1 MKKLFTMLFS
11 IILFISFL
19 LTGCANKPPVV
30 VETPTTSITN
40 TPTATATMPPTATST
55 ATLEP
60 TPTEVIYESGYA
72 VEAVEDGMILL
83 YVPAGEFTMGFSE
96 ITTASPQHTVYLD
109 AFWIDQNEVTNA
121 MYQKCVEAGICT
133 PPHETTWDNRFEY
146 YGTEYYANSPVMK
159 VDREQAQT
167 YCNWV
172 GRSLPTE
179 AQWEKAARGTDGRIF
194 PWGDILTKDYAN
206 YGDGSRGPTP
216 VRSYNSGK
224 SPYGAFDM
232 AGNVW
237 EWVLDYYSPY
247 RYSNDPIINPVGP
260 TDGTI
265 LIVRGGAYGNVEH
278 NIPTY
283 FRGRIDLDDDYNIWR
298 SPWAA
303 NGFRCAKDASQQKN
317 RDPLKTGNQESSTYV
332 NSYPP

>member
-1 MKKLFTMLFS
+1 MKRSIPFFFS
-11 IILFISFL
+11 IIVIVNSL
-19 LTGCANKPPVV
+19 LSSCAFKKSAIEKTPVD
-30 VETPTTSITN
+30 SIIE
-40 TPTATATMPPTATST
+40 TPTATETMIPTITSTVTST

-60 TPTEVIYESGYA
+60 TPTEIVYESGYA

-83 YVPAGEFTMGFSE
+83 YVPAGEFIMGFSE
-96 ITTASPQHTVYLD
+96 LTTASPQHTVYLN
-109 AFWIDQNEVTNA
+109 AFWIDQNEVSNE
-121 MYQKCVEAGICT
+121 MYKKCVEAGICT
-133 PPHETTWDNRFEY
+133 PPHKTTWDNRFEY
-146 YGTEYYANSPVMK
+146 YGTDFYSKFPVMK

-167 YCNWV
+167 YCEWV

-179 AQWEKAARGTDGRIF
+179 AQWEKSARGTDGRIY

-206 YGDGSRGPTP
+206 YGDGSHGPTP

-247 RYSNDPIINPVGP
+247 SYSNDPIVNPVGP
-260 TDGTI
+260 NEGMI
-265 LIVRGGAYGNVEH
+265 GIVRGGAYGNVEH
-278 NIPTY
+278 NVPTY
-283 FRGRIDLDDDYNIWR
+283 YRGRIDLDDEYKIWG

-303 NGFRCAKDASQQKN
+303 NGFRCAKDA
-317 RDPLKTGNQESSTYV
+317 E
-332 NSYPP
+332 